1 MRLSRSR
8 ETSEGSEAE
17 QVWGKA
23 AAPDQELGDDI
34 ICHHNTTDVRKTWN
48 DGELSLLSMV
58 LARPYVS
65 LSRLVSSPY
74 PNDYTS
80 LLPSLL

>member
-8 ETSEGSEAE
+8 ETSEQSIWTYAEDEESEVE

-34 ICHHNTTDVRKTWN
+34 VCHNTI
-48 DGELSLLSMV
+48 
-58 LARPYVS
+58 
-65 LSRLVSSPY
+65 
-74 PNDYTS
+74 
-80 LLPSLL
+80 